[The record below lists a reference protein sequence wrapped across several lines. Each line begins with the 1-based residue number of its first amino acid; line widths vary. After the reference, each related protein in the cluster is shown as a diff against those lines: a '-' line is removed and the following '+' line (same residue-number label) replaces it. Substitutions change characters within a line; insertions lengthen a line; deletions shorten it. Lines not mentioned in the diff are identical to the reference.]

1 MFIVKK
7 APAGRTA
14 GADCLEGEHVM
25 FGNQYALTMLFLP
38 DLSSGRLSCW
48 RSGERLI
55 RPLFYHHQD
64 IWNVYFLLRFFPRE
78 SHLTVRPSFNLN
90 VLPP

>member
-25 FGNQYALTMLFLP
+25 FGNQYALTMLFFP
-38 DLSSGRLSCW
+38 K
-48 RSGERLI
+48 RSNGSIFR
-55 RPLFYHHQD
+55 
-64 IWNVYFLLRFFPRE
+64 YFVALHSR
-78 SHLTVRPSFNLN
+78 SFRH
-90 VLPP
+90 